1 MIKPNRNHRRAA
13 AKGIKSPR
21 ATCKITPRAFR
32 MGRGGGTQRH
42 QDTTLFQQKKEGEK

>member
-21 ATCKITPRAFR
+21 ATYKITPCKHKVNF
-32 MGRGGGTQRH
+32 GGKQRH
-42 QDTTLFQQKKEGEK
+42 QDTNLFQQRKEGEK